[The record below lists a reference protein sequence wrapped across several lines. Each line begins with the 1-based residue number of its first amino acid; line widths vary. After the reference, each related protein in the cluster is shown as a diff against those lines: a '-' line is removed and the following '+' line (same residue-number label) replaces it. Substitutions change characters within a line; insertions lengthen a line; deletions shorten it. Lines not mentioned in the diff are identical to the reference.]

1 MNEAIH
7 ELGQQLSSE
16 NAHERVSSA
25 MELAELE
32 DAEAVPFLVQAL
44 EDEEAPVRRW
54 GAYGLAKLERPEHAP
69 ALRRALENDPDPRV
83 RIQAAFGLVQLGER
97 DALEKLPPYLG
108 APEQAVRREAAAM
121 LVSLPDSAPVRPL
134 LKPLLTGR
142 DQRSQAW
149 AAGLLHAL
157 GESGAFPKWLSALAS
172 AEARRDAVLAVP
184 FMHEARAVRELL
196 RLLAEL
202 PQEELDAAEDEE
214 SSLLVLLCEALRMCG
229 LELLLDTDADEALR
243 ADLLVMLG
251 RHRPFVPDLVDGI
264 VDAFAQRAPD
274 KLGRELAQLLSER
287 EPAERGPFFTN
298 VASLFPKA
306 ALPTLA
312 ELKGQDREALL
323 RAVVQM
329 AKAAE
334 GMEPD
339 LLAICETLRAT
350 PYGHHFEGLPTEP
363 ATREHEF
370 PEGEDGV
377 DGDTQ
382 EVALPEDDEAS
393 WTEQVPPDAEA
404 VAQRALVLGGLLRRL
419 LLEERLGKVK
429 DPAAKEE
436 ILRLQRWMDEE
447 GLFST
452 LGVADIELLEAE
464 PGTWLPDH
472 RQSVAWLAEELQ
484 WLLWALKQQKP
495 PPFEA
500 RVETAPLL

>member
-1 MNEAIH
+1 
-7 ELGQQLSSE
+7 
-16 NAHERVSSA
+16 
-25 MELAELE
+25 
-32 DAEAVPFLVQAL
+32 
-44 EDEEAPVRRW
+44 
-54 GAYGLAKLERPEHAP
+54 
-69 ALRRALENDPDPRV
+69 
-83 RIQAAFGLVQLGER
+83 
-97 DALEKLPPYLG
+97 
-108 APEQAVRREAAAM
+108 
-121 LVSLPDSAPVRPL
+121 
-134 LKPLLTGR
+134 
-142 DQRSQAW
+142 
-149 AAGLLHAL
+149 
-157 GESGAFPKWLSALAS
+157 
-172 AEARRDAVLAVP
+172 
-184 FMHEARAVRELL
+184 
-196 RLLAEL
+196 
-202 PQEELDAAEDEE
+202 
-214 SSLLVLLCEALRMCG
+214 
-229 LELLLDTDADEALR
+229 
-243 ADLLVMLG
+243 
-251 RHRPFVPDLVDGI
+251 
-264 VDAFAQRAPD
+264 PD

-370 PEGEDGV
+370 PEGEDSV

-500 RVETAPLL
+500 RVETAPLLEPLPLLKDPQPFLESADRRPLDEVQAQRDLWQLIVECARYESLARGIAADPTLAEGDPDLPMLLESAEEVGFDRRGVSSKQGKAQATVEGLRHWSRHVVTELQQQGLLPGKPGEGLGFQGKRLHELDENTLALLLSLAHVRFQALEWLAAGGAALPEGEEEVG